1 MSEERPRVLRTM
13 PEPDWKPIAGFQGR
27 LNARLSAAL
36 VHVMHQ
42 VPRGGILA
50 DQYDQPLLLES
61 PAVIVVATLG
71 EAVGLVENYRM
82 TCDRPRI
89 LRDDAAGTAALGWR
103 PDDAIGKRV
112 DPATFG
118 TGYVARVVEL
128 GLLDE
133 LIAGLGRYAWECPA
147 GSSPGFAS
155 DDLARFLRKTA
166 LAEAGEEG
174 GLEIDDIVDCGTV
187 NLNST
192 YFAHPQHVVRARV
205 VRTGVQRPESTET
218 VGRMR
223 FFAREELAEAL
234 ARGAWEG
241 SVFDDGK
248 TLAALAKAGVL
259 R

>member
-1 MSEERPRVLRTM
+1 MSHERPRRLRTM
-13 PEPDWKPIAGFQGR
+13 PEPDWKPIAGLQGR

-42 VPRGGILA
+42 VPRDGRFA

-89 LRDDAAGTAALGWR
+89 LYDDATGKGALGWR
-103 PDDAIGKRV
+103 PGDGDGMRV
-112 DPATFG
+112 DPASFG
-118 TGYVARVVEL
+118 TGYVARVIAL

-133 LIAGLGRYAWECPA
+133 LVTGLGRYAWECPA
-147 GSSPGFAS
+147 GNSPGFAS
-155 DDLARFLRKTA
+155 DDLAKFLRKTA

-205 VRTGVQRPESTET
+205 VRSGAQRPESTET

-223 FFAREELAEAL
+223 FFAREELVDAM
-234 ARGAWEG
+234 ARGAWDG

-248 TLAALAKAGVL
+248 TLAALAKAGIL